1 MQAHSFVMAHGRLID
16 IKPDFT
22 ILNIGSYDIARV
34 ISPLVLAA
42 AVVQLA
48 EKLVRDYT
56 VRDVILC
63 RVIHGTVHLND
74 VTPEQFKHNV
84 DSSTRAFSFFVK

>member
-1 MQAHSFVMAHGRLID
+1 MQAHSFVMAHDRLID
-16 IKPDFT
+16 IKPDFV

-34 ISPLVLAA
+34 ISPLVLAV

-48 EKLVRDYT
+48 EKLVRDYA

-63 RVIHGTVHLND
+63 RAIHGTVHLND

-84 DSSTRAFSFFVK
+84 VQFNKCLLIFC